1 MVATVSWDPSQYLKY
16 ADERGR
22 PFVELVERI
31 GAIDPHDVVDLG
43 CGPGNLTE
51 LLVAKWPGAGIRGV
65 DSSAEMIERAQ
76 PLAVPG
82 RLEFEIGD
90 IQTWAPDRPVDVLIS
105 NAALH
110 WVADHPALIPRLASQ
125 VAPGGWLAFQ
135 VPGNHDEP
143 AHRLLRELAGQ
154 PRWQAALAGA
164 GFEPGRL
171 RRLPM
176 PARDYLE
183 LLGGRGWWVDAWE
196 TTYLHV
202 LLGPD
207 PVYEWISG
215 TGARPVLAALGG
227 SDRDEFVAEYKR
239 LLREAYPARPYG
251 TVLPFRRIF
260 VVARRPA

>member
-1 MVATVSWDPSQYLKY
+1 MSVLLDAKSLDIEIPVLAMWQRDWKQRWWQGKPWLRGRGRGTREAAMVATVSWDPSQYLKY

-110 WVADHPALIPRLASQ
+110 WVADHPALIPRLAS
-125 VAPGGWLAFQ
+125 
-135 VPGNHDEP
+135 DRKST
-143 AHRLLRELAGQ
+143 RLNSSH
-154 PRWQAALAGA
+154 
-164 GFEPGRL
+164 
-171 RRLPM
+171 
-176 PARDYLE
+176 
-183 LLGGRGWWVDAWE
+183 LG
-196 TTYLHV
+196 
-202 LLGPD
+202 
-207 PVYEWISG
+207 ISY
-215 TGARPVLAALGG
+215 AV
-227 SDRDEFVAEYKR
+227 
-239 LLREAYPARPYG
+239 
-251 TVLPFRRIF
+251 
-260 VVARRPA
+260 